1 MSALDLLIHLLNFA
15 APAFYVALLLAL
27 LFRLA
32 MHGRSAAVRLW
43 VQVAVTFAAGL
54 AVLVAG
60 LLYFGHDG
68 RIATYA
74 ALVVVCGTTQ
84 WWLLRGWRG

>member
-15 APAFYVALLLAL
+15 APAFFVALLLAL

-32 MHGRSAAVRLW
+32 MRTRSAATGLLA
-43 VQVAVTFAAGL
+43 QLAVNFVAGL
-54 AVLVAG
+54 AVLAAG
-60 LLYFGHDG
+60 LWYFGHDG
-68 RIATYA
+68 QMATYA
-74 ALVVVCGTTQ
+74 ALVVVCGTVQ

>member
-15 APAFYVALLLAL
+15 APAFFVALLLAL
-27 LFRLA
+27 LFRA
-32 MHGRSAAVRLW
+32 FMRKRSAAVSLW
-43 VQVAVTFAAGL
+43 AQLGVNFAAGL

-60 LLYFGHDG
+60 LFFFGRDG
-68 RIATYA
+68 MMATYA
-74 ALVVVCGTTQ
+74 ALVAVCGSVQ

>member
-15 APAFYVALLLAL
+15 APAFFVAILLAL
-27 LFRLA
+27 LSRVL
-32 MHGRSAAVRLW
+32 MHKRSMAVGLW
-43 VQVAVTFAAGL
+43 TQLFINFAAGL

-60 LLYFGHDG
+60 LAFFGRDG
-68 RIATYA
+68 LIATYA
-74 ALVVVCGTTQ
+74 ALVVVCGSVQ

>member
-15 APAFYVALLLAL
+15 APAFFVALVLAL

-32 MHGRSAAVRLW
+32 LHKRSATVSLW

-54 AVLVAG
+54 VVLLAG
-60 LLYFGHDG
+60 LAWFGRDG
-68 RIATYA
+68 RMATYA
-74 ALVVVCGTTQ
+74 ALVVVCGSAQ

>member
-15 APAFYVALLLAL
+15 APAFFVALLLAL

-32 MHGRSAAVRLW
+32 MHRRSVAVSLW
-43 VQVAVTFAAGL
+43 TQVAVTFVAGL
-54 AVLVAG
+54 VVLVAG
-60 LLYFGHDG
+60 LVYFGHDG

-74 ALVVVCGTTQ
+74 ALVAVCGTAQ